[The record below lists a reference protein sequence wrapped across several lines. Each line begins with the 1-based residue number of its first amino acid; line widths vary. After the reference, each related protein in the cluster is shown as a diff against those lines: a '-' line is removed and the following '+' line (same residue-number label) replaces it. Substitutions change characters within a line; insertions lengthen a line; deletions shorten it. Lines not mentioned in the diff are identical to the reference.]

1 MSSISFAAGRMTDAK
16 GVLKAS
22 CSSKVALEPGSEGGH
37 RRGKAL
43 KPHYRAGWLFRH
55 AHRSHQGGVS
65 SQITQIEDSESVD
78 F

>member
-22 CSSKVALEPGSEGGH
+22 CSKVALEPGSEGGH
-37 RRGKAL
+37 RKGKAL

-55 AHRSHQGGVS
+55 AHRSQHGGVS
-65 SQITQIEDSESVD
+65 SQITQIEDSESVE